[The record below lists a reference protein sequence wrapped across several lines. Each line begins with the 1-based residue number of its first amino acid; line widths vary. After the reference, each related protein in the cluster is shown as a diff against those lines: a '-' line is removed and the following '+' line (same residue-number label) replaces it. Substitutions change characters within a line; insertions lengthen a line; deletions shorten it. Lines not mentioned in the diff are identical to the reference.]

1 MHADELRRDVNEKE
15 QNEDAN
21 EMKYDCDD
29 LKNLVP
35 FLLPFFSY
43 DILVVSP
50 EISVGPL
57 SPDASGP
64 PSLLRRFF
72 SFRSFF
78 SFLSRFRFSPFPSS
92 PTPAAAAAAAS
103 ASPPEA
109 AAFAAAAAA
118 AAASAARAASTRRR
132 SANAAGIAPLSP
144 SGNA

>member
-92 PTPAAAAAAAS
+92 PAAAAPS

>member
-92 PTPAAAAAAAS
+92 PAPAAAAAS

>member
-92 PTPAAAAAAAS
+92 PAPAAAS

-118 AAASAARAASTRRR
+118 AASSAARTASTRRR

>member
-1 MHADELRRDVNEKE
+1 MHADELRRDVNEKQ

-29 LKNLVP
+29 LKNLVL

-92 PTPAAAAAAAS
+92 PAPAAAS